1 MCDTTPD
8 SCKRCCRMNLNTSC
22 FVMQPEEMLPDGTPC
37 KTGFCNKGVCE
48 PTMTD
53 IVVRIWGF
61 FEDFNLNSVMRFLK
75 VRFFGIAQSKNS
87 ARKPVCIGNASYL
100 AATLVRNIWF
110 CLLSFPQNERTV
122 CILFEESV
130 FIFQFLNDK
139 INTLPS
145 KSIQTEQS

>member
-75 VRFFGIAQSKNS
+75 VRT
-87 ARKPVCIGNASYL
+87 R
-100 AATLVRNIWF
+100 
-110 CLLSFPQNERTV
+110 
-122 CILFEESV
+122 
-130 FIFQFLNDK
+130 FIFTQSHYTNSRGEVSL
-139 INTLPS
+139 L
-145 KSIQTEQS
+145 EQDTIENVS

>member
-1 MCDTTPD
+1 MVMGLRTNNSFLQTCMCDTTPD

-75 VRFFGIAQSKNS
+75 VRFFGIVQ
-87 ARKPVCIGNASYL
+87 
-100 AATLVRNIWF
+100 
-110 CLLSFPQNERTV
+110 LLSLHDVRLGMHCN
-122 CILFEESV
+122 
-130 FIFQFLNDK
+130 
-139 INTLPS
+139 
-145 KSIQTEQS
+145 